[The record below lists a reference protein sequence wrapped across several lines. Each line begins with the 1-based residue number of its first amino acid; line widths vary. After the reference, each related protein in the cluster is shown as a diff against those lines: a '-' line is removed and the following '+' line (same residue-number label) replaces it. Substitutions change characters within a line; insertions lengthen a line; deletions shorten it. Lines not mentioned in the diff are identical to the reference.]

1 MALVIE
7 IKQENTSDIKMC
19 KEKVKLSLF
28 AFDMMA
34 YVDYVKKFKKLEFVI
49 KFSKVLNYKLM
60 YKINVFYIVAAI
72 GKYD

>member
-7 IKQENTSDIKMC
+7 IKQENKSNDIKMC

-34 YVDYVKKFKKLEFVI
+34 YVDYVKKFKKLEFII
-49 KFSKVLNYKLM
+49 KFSKVLNYKLI
-60 YKINVFYIVAAI
+60 YKINVFLYCSSNRKI
-72 GKYD
+72 